1 MFKSFRLFHG
11 WFWRWIRAIIFFR
24 LPNTLRRLKE
34 YFKGKKLYIWNYFFF
49 KDTAFFRVLI
59 QMFIFG
65 KKYLVLNE
73 TSFGCNKTAESGF
86 HRQSLLKKPRMSNK
100 YTAQI
105 LAVSRQFLTHW
116 HIFGILPFS
125 INHRDF
131 NHSTNNAK
139 WHEMICWGCMIYL
152 DSLKGT
158 DYRLMMKT
166 NNKKL
171 LEIEWKMENSRLNV

>member
-1 MFKSFRLFHG
+1 MFKSFKLFHG
-11 WFWRWIRAIIFFR
+11 WFWRWIRAIMFFR
-24 LPNTLRRLKE
+24 LPNTLRRSNE
-34 YFKGKKLYIWNYFFF
+34 YFKGKKLYIWKYIFF

-65 KKYLVLNE
+65 KKYLVLNA

-116 HIFGILPFS
+116 HIFGILLIIHFRLIIEIS
-125 INHRDF
+125 IILRIMQND
-131 NHSTNNAK
+131 TK
-139 WHEMICWGCMIYL
+139 WYVWVAWFTL
-152 DSLKGT
+152 TL
-158 DYRLMMKT
+158 
-166 NNKKL
+166 
-171 LEIEWKMENSRLNV
+171 